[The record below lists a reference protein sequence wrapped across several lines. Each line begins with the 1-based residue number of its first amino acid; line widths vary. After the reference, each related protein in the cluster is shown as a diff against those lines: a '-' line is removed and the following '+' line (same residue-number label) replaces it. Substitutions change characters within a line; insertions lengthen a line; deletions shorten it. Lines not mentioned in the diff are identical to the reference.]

1 MKKNKI
7 IIFTLLLVFI
17 SFTASAEVVE
27 ITEAIK
33 DDISLK
39 ETITGTLTPIKEVN
53 IPAETG
59 GVVEKVNIEIGD
71 SVKKGKELL
80 KIDDEV
86 LLIQKRQSEA
96 ALESAE
102 ANYNELKNG
111 ATEEELARV
120 RASYENAKSALESAE
135 TNYKLMQQIFKERRS
150 LEQQLVNAEQ
160 QLNNAKQQLQTAAQN
175 LNQSEVNYNQAKRDY
190 ERSKTL
196 YEDNVISQKELE
208 NAENAYETA
217 ESTLKNAEIAVRQA
231 ETSLK
236 SAEQNYQLTEKSYND
251 PTEMKQQ
258 LENAGSQVKSAE
270 TNLAVAEAN
279 LKEAERGPREE
290 RLAAAAASV
299 KQAEANLDQVK
310 DQISKTQIQA
320 SFSGLVQ
327 AINIEEGEMIPSGQT
342 VVNLINI
349 DQLYAEIDV
358 TAATVSAIKK
368 GDTVDVKAETMQ
380 HYIKGTVTNIAPGA
394 DPSSRTFLVKVQIEN
409 EDNSLRAGMFADVR
423 LEKGNIGSSVV
434 VPIESIVN
442 LNEDNPYLFT
452 VEDGKAVKKNVR
464 LGIKTDSR
472 VEILE
477 GLSAGEKVI
486 FRGQNSLQD
495 GAEVEVRN
503 Q

>member
-1 MKKNKI
+1 MNKNKI
-7 IIFTLLLVFI
+7 IIFTLIFLLLSSAV
-17 SFTASAEVVE
+17 SASVVE
-27 ITEAIK
+27 ITEAVE

-39 ETITGTLTPIKEVN
+39 EVVTGSLAPIKEVD

-71 SVKKGKELL
+71 SVKNDEKLIE
-80 KIDDEV
+80 IDDEV
-86 LLIQKRQSEA
+86 LLIQKRQLEA

-102 ANYNELKNG
+102 ANYSELKNG

-120 RASYENAKSALESAE
+120 RASYKNAKSALESAE

-160 QLNNAKQQLQTAAQN
+160 QLNNAKQQLQTAGQN
-175 LNQSEVNYNQAKRDY
+175 LNQAEVNYNQAKRDY

-196 YEDNVISQKELE
+196 YDDNVISKKELE

-217 ESTLKNAEIAVRQA
+217 ESTLKNAEIAVKQA

-258 LENAGSQVKSAE
+258 LENASSQVKSAE

-279 LKEAERGPREE
+279 LNEAERGPRKE
-290 RLAAAAASV
+290 RLAAAYASV

-310 DQISKTQIQA
+310 DQISKTQIRA
-320 SFSGLVQ
+320 PFSGLVQ
-327 AINIEEGEMIPSGQT
+327 TVNIEEGEMIPSGQT
-342 VVNLINI
+342 AVNLINI

-358 TAATVSAIKK
+358 TAAAASALKK

-380 HYIKGTVTNIAPGA
+380 HYIKGTVTNIAPAA

-409 EDNSLRAGMFADVR
+409 EDNRLRAGMFADVR
-423 LEKGNIGSSVV
+423 LVKGEAGFSVV
-434 VPIESIVN
+434 VPVESIVD

-452 VEDGKAVKKNVR
+452 VEDGKAVKKNVK

-486 FRGQNSLQD
+486 FRGQNNLQD
-495 GAEVEVRN
+495 GTEVEVRN